1 MVYRRFAVAPC
12 AFLVLVCALCANLVL
27 CAGCK
32 NGTKKYVAPLTPG
45 ELKKNQVESALENFI
60 NGMSAEQKISQLF
73 LVSVDGTEAHLS
85 ATAKKI
91 PPCGYI
97 LFSRNFTGQ
106 PEQIIALTGNV
117 QSFYARQ
124 SEQNAQGCVPPLFA
138 VDQEGGVVNRLSGIA
153 SALPSPAFVARKF
166 SPDAAEKLYAYAAE
180 QIASLGIHVNLAPV
194 VETSGSH
201 NGGFLAS
208 RSFGDTEK
216 VLLYGGAFIRSCAAH
231 GVFCVLK
238 HFPGNTNDD
247 PHSGLPILSG
257 TQEQVN
263 ELYVQPFERMLN
275 TVELSDFAFPR
286 AGVLM
291 SHTVVPAFDTEN
303 PSCLSYKTVS
313 GILQNELH
321 FGGLVLSDDLYMG
334 ALDKAGFSPV
344 AASQAALRAGVH
356 LLMLSRPVYWTF
368 IPKLAACM
376 EDDFAFAE
384 TVERALKTVLKAKLC
399 MGLMELAVS
408 GDGTAQLI
416 SAPLEKLYNPQK
428 QLERFLDAKTEA
440 LKAGF

>member
-1 MVYRRFAVAPC
+1 
-12 AFLVLVCALCANLVL
+12 
-27 CAGCK
+27 
-32 NGTKKYVAPLTPG
+32 
-45 ELKKNQVESALENFI
+45 
-60 NGMSAEQKISQLF
+60 
-73 LVSVDGTEAHLS
+73 
-85 ATAKKI
+85 
-91 PPCGYI
+91 
-97 LFSRNFTGQ
+97 
-106 PEQIIALTGNV
+106 
-117 QSFYARQ
+117 
-124 SEQNAQGCVPPLFA
+124 
-138 VDQEGGVVNRLSGIA
+138 
-153 SALPSPAFVARKF
+153 
-166 SPDAAEKLYAYAAE
+166 
-180 QIASLGIHVNLAPV
+180 
-194 VETSGSH
+194 
-201 NGGFLAS
+201 
-208 RSFGDTEK
+208 
-216 VLLYGGAFIRSCAAH
+216 
-231 GVFCVLK
+231 
-238 HFPGNTNDD
+238 
-247 PHSGLPILSG
+247 
-257 TQEQVN
+257 
-263 ELYVQPFERMLN
+263 MLN